1 MKNRVGEVNHNL
13 VVWSLALIVILQNP
27 PWPLW
32 GIGLLLGYVLP
43 FFILCYLYYQGKS
56 EYLLEGIGK
65 RRFPFLFFAFFFL
78 FISPLL
84 YGFRYSSVFIFITYI
99 LLFRINNIDLCN
111 SLRILTNIVAFIV
124 LLSLPFWL
132 IHVFVFELP
141 SYGIIDISEMKG
153 SAYILNNHFLFLTY
167 DSLDIFRFY
176 SVFDEPGVLGTL
188 SAFILFGNKFN
199 MREWQNIV
207 ILLGGIFTYSM
218 AFYVL
223 SLLGYFYYNLY
234 SIKKILSSVVV
245 FLCLTFL
252 LFSLLKE
259 DLAFSLSIVERFQD
273 FGLNRIENRTGEVIN
288 EHFVEMLHSPLILF
302 GEGAGFL
309 RAHGNEVG
317 ASYKLFIIEYG
328 FLGLLALFLMYY
340 SLIPIKNR
348 DALFFL
354 FLFFLSFLQR
364 PYAFTSWQLVV
375 FAAVVASLNR
385 KYYNKSLK

>member
-1 MKNRVGEVNHNL
+1 
-13 VVWSLALIVILQNP
+13 
-27 PWPLW
+27 
-32 GIGLLLGYVLP
+32 
-43 FFILCYLYYQGKS
+43 
-56 EYLLEGIGK
+56 
-65 RRFPFLFFAFFFL
+65 
-78 FISPLL
+78 
-84 YGFRYSSVFIFITYI
+84 
-99 LLFRINNIDLCN
+99 
-111 SLRILTNIVAFIV
+111 
-124 LLSLPFWL
+124 
-132 IHVFVFELP
+132 
-141 SYGIIDISEMKG
+141 
-153 SAYILNNHFLFLTY
+153 
-167 DSLDIFRFY
+167 
-176 SVFDEPGVLGTL
+176 
-188 SAFILFGNKFN
+188 